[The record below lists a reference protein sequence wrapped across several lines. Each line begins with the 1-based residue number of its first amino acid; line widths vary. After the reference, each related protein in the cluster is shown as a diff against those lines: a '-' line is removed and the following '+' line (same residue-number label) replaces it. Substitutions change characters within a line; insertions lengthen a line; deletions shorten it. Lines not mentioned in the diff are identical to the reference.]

1 MQPSNQESIISGQW
15 CLVTVR
21 PWKRET
27 FLKYLDSD
35 IQRNNLQEVILEIVA
50 PEESIYQDMV
60 LIRNSSFSEARNYL
74 QKIDHFQGIQRLKP
88 NEVSRMLDK

>member
-35 IQRNNLQEVILEIVA
+35 IQRNNLQEVILEIIA

-60 LIRNSSFSEARNYL
+60 LIRNSSFSESRKHL
-74 QKIDHFQGIQRLKP
+74 QQIDHFQGIQRLKP
-88 NEVSRMLDK
+88 NEVSRMLNK

>member
-1 MQPSNQESIISGQW
+1 MEPSNQAAAISGQW

-35 IQRNNLQEVILEIVA
+35 IQRNNLQKIFLEIIA

-60 LIRNSSFSEARNYL
+60 LIQNSSFIEARKHL
-74 QKIDHFQGIQRLKP
+74 QQIDHFQGIQRLKP

>member
-35 IQRNNLQEVILEIVA
+35 IQRNNLQEVILEIIA

-60 LIRNSSFSEARNYL
+60 LIRNSNFAETRNYL
-74 QKIDHFQGIQRLKP
+74 QQIEHFQGIQRLKP
-88 NEVSRMLDK
+88 NEASRMLNK